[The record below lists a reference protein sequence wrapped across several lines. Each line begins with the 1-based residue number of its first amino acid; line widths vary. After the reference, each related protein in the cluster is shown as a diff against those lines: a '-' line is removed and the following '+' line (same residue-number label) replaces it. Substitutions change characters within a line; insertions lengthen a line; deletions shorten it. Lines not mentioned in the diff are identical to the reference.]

1 MKLLFKTK
9 ALSMILV
16 ALLLL
21 NFLNIGE
28 DISAQSLP
36 VLEEL
41 SKDAIS
47 RIEIS
52 QASEKIIL
60 SKEEGDWVVVSPE
73 KGRADL
79 ARIRSLILNF
89 RKPIA
94 MDALID
100 TGNEEKY
107 GLEGGNALVV
117 EFWTEGSEAKVSFIL
132 GADATQS
139 SSFIRISGS
148 DAIYRAR
155 IGGRR
160 RYAYSARDWLSQQV
174 IPLELNDITS
184 ISTYG
189 MSGNGYQIKKGT
201 SVWEID
207 GMVTGDL
214 DQKRIGTALK
224 SLIRLRIGER
234 VSVVDFIPAFQMEL
248 GSTSGTPFQ
257 FQVAEAEA
265 GGALIKVVGEDE
277 VYRVASPAL
286 ERFSQGAQHFLNRK
300 LLNMDDRNSLDLVQF
315 SSKTQKIILQQDL
328 SNHFWKVLEPTHLD
342 LDLREIFFMVNT
354 LLSMEYSAELTAEM
368 DIGEPLFSIILRS
381 LNGDV
386 EQVSIHKIAEN
397 TFVATISNEKGVFE
411 VSFRE
416 LETIAKGFGQVNSL
430 K

>member
-1 MKLLFKTK
+1 MKLLLKTK
-9 ALSMILV
+9 ILGCIV
-16 ALLLL
+16 IALLLL
-21 NFLNIGE
+21 NYLNVGQGH
-28 DISAQSLP
+28 SAKSLP

-41 SKDAIS
+41 FKGDIS

-60 SKEEGDWVVVSPE
+60 SKEEGTWVVVSPN
-73 KGRADL
+73 KGKADL

-89 RKPIA
+89 RKPIP

-100 TGNEEKY
+100 TNNEEKY

-117 EFWTEGSEAKVSFIL
+117 ELWTEGAEAKVSFLL
-132 GADATQS
+132 GADATKS

-184 ISTYG
+184 ISTQET
-189 MSGNGYQIKKGT
+189 SGNGYQIKKGT
-201 SVWEID
+201 SLWEIE
-207 GMVTGDL
+207 GIVTDDL
-214 DQKRIGTALK
+214 DQKRIGTALR

-234 VSVVDFIPAFQMEL
+234 VSVVDFVPAFQMEL
-248 GSTSGTPFQ
+248 GTTSGAPFQ
-257 FQVAEAEA
+257 FQIAEVAA
-265 GGALIKVVGEDE
+265 GGALLKVVGEEE

-286 ERFSQGAQHFLNRK
+286 ERFFQGGQLFLNRK
-300 LLNMDDRNSLDLVQF
+300 LLSMDDRNSLDLVQF
-315 SSKTQKIILQQDL
+315 SSKTQKIIIQQDL
-328 SNHFWKVLEPTHLD
+328 SNNFWKVLEPTNFD

-354 LLSMEYSAELTAEM
+354 LLSMEYLAEFTGEV
-368 DIGEPLFSIILRS
+368 DIGEPIFSIMLRS
-381 LNGDV
+381 LSGDV
-386 EQVSIHKIAEN
+386 EQVSIHNVAEN
-397 TFVATISNEKGVFE
+397 TFAATIYNKKGVFE

-416 LETIAKGFGQVNSL
+416 LETIVKGFGQTNSL